1 MLGLIFTYG
10 LTYGGALVAL
20 FNPFVGFLI
29 FVAYSSIS
37 PEMMWHWSI
46 PPGHYSQIVAIAM
59 LIGWVFQGFGR
70 WNFGRAR
77 WIVWSLVG
85 FWLWSVVSAMGAL
98 NQELAWEFVEDKGKI
113 VLPVLVAM
121 TLIDSREKL
130 KQLAWV
136 LVLSLGF
143 VAFELNLSY
152 FGGFNK
158 VYHLGFGGMDNNGVA
173 CTMAAG
179 VGIAFFLGVSEGR
192 WWLRGV
198 AWLASLLMAHTV
210 LLAFSRGG
218 MLALVVVGFVSFFLL
233 PSKQPRQVLALV
245 IVILL
250 ALRLAGPEVTSRF
263 MTIFAD
269 THEREASA
277 QSRLDLLEDAWDVM
291 KTHPLLGVGPN
302 HWPLIAHEYG
312 WPAGKEVHTTWL
324 GVGAELGFPALAFL
338 GLFYGLCLVKL
349 WPVTR
354 GKVKVSDPF
363 IPHVGRMVI
372 ASLVGFI
379 IAAQFLNL
387 EGLEFPYYVTLLG
400 AGALRL
406 IPKSAALPM
415 LRKVPALSAAA
426 SLFPRKS

>member
-29 FVAYSSIS
+29 FVAFSSIW
-37 PEMMWHWSI
+37 PTGMWHWSV
-46 PPGHYSQIVAIAM
+46 PQGNYSEVVAIAM
-59 LIGWVFQGFGR
+59 LIGWVFQGFGQ

-77 WIVWSLVG
+77 VIVWSLVG
-85 FWLWSVVSAMGAL
+85 FWLWSIVSSMGAL
-98 NQELAWEFVEDKGKI
+98 DQDLGWEFVVDKGKI
-113 VLPVLVAM
+113 VLPFLVAM

-143 VAFELNLSY
+143 VAFQLNLSY
-152 FGGFNK
+152 FEGFNK

-233 PSKQPRQVLALV
+233 PSKQPRQMLALV

-250 ALRLAGPEVTSRF
+250 ALRLAGPEVTDRF

-269 THEREASA
+269 SQEREASA
-277 QSRLDLLEDAWDVM
+277 QSRLDLWEDTWDSM
-291 KTHPLLGVGPN
+291 LTHPLLGVGPQA
-302 HWPLIAHEYG
+302 WPLVAHEYG
-312 WPAGKEVHTTWL
+312 WPYGKESHTTWL

-387 EGLEFPYYVTLLG
+387 EGLEFPYYVALLG
-400 AGALRL
+400 AGALRF
-406 IPKSAALPM
+406 IPKSAALPT